1 MKNYDFEKRR
11 LVLSAVAIG
20 IVLIYI
26 IRLFAL
32 QIASD
37 DYRKSADS
45 NAFLKKI
52 EFPSRG
58 LITDRKGK
66 LLVYNQPAYDIMVV
80 MNEEKGHLDTLDFC
94 KALNITKEFFI
105 QRMKDIKDRNKN
117 PGYSR
122 FSQQL
127 FLGQVKDKEFSAF
140 HERLYRFP
148 GFYIQRRSIR
158 AYQRPIGAH
167 ILGDVAEVN
176 QADVEKDEYYQPG
189 DYIGKMG
196 VEREYE
202 KELRGRKGVQ
212 ILLRDAHGHKPLS
225 AERSDTRGP

>member
-1 MKNYDFEKRR
+1 
-11 LVLSAVAIG
+11 
-20 IVLIYI
+20 
-26 IRLFAL
+26 
-32 QIASD
+32 
-37 DYRKSADS
+37 
-45 NAFLKKI
+45 
-52 EFPSRG
+52 
-58 LITDRKGK
+58 
-66 LLVYNQPAYDIMVV
+66 
-80 MNEEKGHLDTLDFC
+80 
-94 KALNITKEFFI
+94 
-105 QRMKDIKDRNKN
+105 MKDIKDRNKN

-202 KELRGRKGVQ
+202 KNCADAKEYKFFFVMPMDKYKGAIKMGNLIKSLYPEV
-212 ILLRDAHGHKPLS
+212 IFS
-225 AERSDTRGP
+225 